1 MILPPARC
9 PVCDW
14 ELAAPSAAVQALAE
28 VVAKLEGHLAERHDV
43 TWELATQLAH
53 AWARKALA
61 ASRGSTG

>member
-1 MILPPARC
+1 
-9 PVCDW
+9 
-14 ELAAPSAAVQALAE
+14 VQALAE

-61 ASRGSTG
+61 ASRGSAG